1 MFQTQVKKNI
11 FQSLTYLSNVLHSP
25 IMFQLTA
32 KYKNKGA
39 NYIYIYLG
47 LDCEDQDVDE
57 EISAITCTT
66 DIDLSV
72 VSKAPVVVFD
82 LETTGLSE

>member
-1 MFQTQVKKNI
+1 M
-11 FQSLTYLSNVLHSP
+11 
-25 IMFQLTA
+25 
-32 KYKNKGA
+32 
-39 NYIYIYLG
+39 
-47 LDCEDQDVDE
+47 DCEDQDVDE